1 MGIKLTDSAVLQN
14 VWNVLYKS
22 IFYIISLYGCC
33 FVCECD
39 FFLFFLITV
48 ILHSD
53 FFAGKRISALATESY
68 NSSVNYNRQKPSVIF
83 CVQFSTFLYKCAI
96 FYHFMNKPDQRDGCK
111 RFVILLL
118 IDCFL

>member
-1 MGIKLTDSAVLQN
+1 MYDMFCIKVSFILLVIMDVA
-14 VWNVLYKS
+14 LYAS
-22 IFYIISLYGCC
+22 VSCC
-33 FVCECD
+33 
-39 FFLFFLITV
+39 FFLITV

-68 NSSVNYNRQKPSVIF
+68 NSSVNYSRQKPSVIF

-111 RFVILLL
+111 M
-118 IDCFL
+118 CHSSY

>member
-1 MGIKLTDSAVLQN
+1 MDVA
-14 VWNVLYKS
+14 LYVS
-22 IFYIISLYGCC
+22 VSCC
-33 FVCECD
+33 

-111 RFVILLL
+111 IFVIL
-118 IDCFL
+118 IDCYLSMSKVTYHDVLMNI